1 MGANKTANAR
11 DARLLNFEI
20 IEFTHAELGAG
31 LIEAIDMRGFTQLT
45 AVWSTGSSCHS
56 ARISRAMS
64 GTASAHISTGN
75 LDIMVAAG
83 SSGGSVNSTSI
94 DWPWAFL
101 TATTSGSTGTLR
113 IGMR

>member
-1 MGANKTANAR
+1 MGNRTDDAR
-11 DARLLNFEI
+11 AARLLNFEI
-20 IEFTHAELGAG
+20 IEFGPTELGAG
-31 LIEAIDMRGFTQLT
+31 LTETIDMRGFSVLT
-45 AVWSTGSSCHS
+45 AVWSSGSSCHS

-64 GTASAHISTGN
+64 GTAGAHVSTGN
-75 LDIMVAAG
+75 LDIMVAPG

-94 DWPWAFL
+94 DWPYAFL